1 MRRIDQ
7 VVSWRRRAA
16 VGLSVVL
23 AALAPFAAA
32 AAPPAAPGAGSPQA
46 LVERLRG
53 ALAEENFREVAACL
67 APAERREMALAL
79 LMGSSMMV
87 AFMEMGGDLAAGM
100 AQGVAEGV
108 AESAGGEVTADQRR
122 EIEAARAEAISKA
135 AAMQQKHAAILERHG
150 LTDRLASE
158 TAAGPAPGP
167 DASPE
172 AGLAALLAGVDEG
185 ALIADLMTFFTD
197 MGESEERRMIALPPA
212 VTDYRIEGDRA
223 TARAGEETVEFVRVE
238 GRWYFKPSA
247 KRD

>member
-1 MRRIDQ
+1 MRARQ
-7 VVSWRRRAA
+7 RVSSRRGRTA
-16 VGLSVVL
+16 VGLL
-23 AALAPFAAA
+23 AALALAPPAAA
-32 AAPPAAPGAGSPQA
+32 APPPAAPGAGSPQA
-46 LVERLRG
+46 LVERLRS

-108 AESAGGEVTADQRR
+108 AESAGGEVTAEQKR
-122 EIEAARAEAISKA
+122 EIEQAREEAKAKA
-135 AAMQQKHAAILERHG
+135 AAMQQKHAAILDRHG
-150 LTDRLASE
+150 LAERMASD
-158 TAAGPAPGP
+158 AAPGA
-167 DASPE
+167 DLSPE

-197 MGESEERRMIALPPA
+197 MGESEERRMIELPPA

-223 TARAGEETVEFVRVE
+223 TASAGDQTVEFVRVE

-247 KRD
+247 QRD